1 MRFYYFLLAI
11 LFVNFSNCCAQDIEQ
26 STKGNFISTDYPQG
40 LYLTF
45 EDFTDKNAINIGE
58 FLTRKPVVGFK
69 QIDKNQVV
77 DQVFFFNAKNNSKIT
92 NAFAIS
98 YNGSIYF
105 QQRYIQ
111 KMSSKEDRNQEGDN
125 PNSYHRVTK
134 DGKFFYLEG
143 AFANGWSKA
152 FAYGSGGAVGGT
164 LGSSLNRLKG
174 VVFDMEKKEFNY
186 IRECI
191 DLNALLEKYKSDKVD
206 CEDKK
211 KIDILFVRE
220 VIDRIIK

>member
-1 MRFYYFLLAI
+1 MRFFYFSLI
-11 LFVNFSNCCAQDIEQ
+11 VLFVNFSNCFSQDLDQ
-26 STKGNFISTDYPQG
+26 NSKANFFSTDYPQG

-45 EDFTDKNAINIGE
+45 EDFLNKKSIDYGD
-58 FLTRKPVVGFK
+58 FLSRKPVVGFK
-69 QIDKNQVV
+69 QIDKNEVV
-77 DQVFFFNAKNNSKIT
+77 DHVFFYNSKNNTKIT

-98 YNGSIYF
+98 YNGCIYF
-105 QQRYIQ
+105 QQRHIQ

-143 AFANGWSKA
+143 AFANAWSKG
-152 FAYGSGGAVGGT
+152 FAYGSGGAVGGAI
-164 LGSSLNRLKG
+164 GSSLNRLKG
-174 VVFDMEKKEFNY
+174 VVFDMDKKEFNY
-186 IRECI
+186 IRECT
-191 DLNALLEKYKSDKVD
+191 DLNVLLEKYKKDKIE

-211 KIDILFVRE
+211 KIDVLFVRD